1 MTATIDEP
9 QPAKRTLGRSRDYA
23 EAVTVTG
30 LLDAR
35 RLLNGLA
42 RKHPKRSAQLRL
54 RLLEAQTDF
63 NGGLIDEEELQNR
76 IEEIVEL
83 GTRS

>member
-1 MTATIDEP
+1 MS
-9 QPAKRTLGRSRDYA
+9 RLRDYA
-23 EAVTVTG
+23 DATTVTG

-35 RLLNGLA
+35 RLLSGLA
-42 RKHPKRSAQLRL
+42 KKHPKRSAQLRL

-63 NGGLIDEEELQNR
+63 NGDIIDEDELQGRNA
-76 IEEIVEL
+76 EIVEL

>member
-1 MTATIDEP
+1 MSRP
-9 QPAKRTLGRSRDYA
+9 RDYSDA
-23 EAVTVTG
+23 STVTG

-35 RLLNGLA
+35 RLLSGLA
-42 RKHPKRSAQLRL
+42 KKHPKRSAQLRL

-63 NGGLIDEEELQNR
+63 NSDMIDEEELQGR
-76 IEEIVEL
+76 IAEIVDL

>member
-1 MTATIDEP
+1 MT
-9 QPAKRTLGRSRDYA
+9 RDYT
-23 EAVTVTG
+23 EATTVTS
-30 LLDAR
+30 LLEAR

-54 RLLEAQTDF
+54 RLLEAQTDY
-63 NGGLIDEEELQNR
+63 NGGLIDEEDLQGR
-76 IEEIVEL
+76 IAEIVDL

>member
-1 MTATIDEP
+1 MAMT
-9 QPAKRTLGRSRDYA
+9 RDYT
-23 EAVTVTG
+23 EATTVTS
-30 LLDAR
+30 LLEAR

-54 RLLEAQTDF
+54 RLLEAQTDY
-63 NGGLIDEEELQNR
+63 NGGLIDEEDLQGR
-76 IEEIVEL
+76 IAEIVDL

>member
-9 QPAKRTLGRSRDYA
+9 QPVKRPLGRSRDYA
-23 EAVTVTG
+23 EAGTVTS

-35 RLLNGLA
+35 RLLNALA

-54 RLLEAQTDF
+54 RLLEAQTGF
-63 NGGLIDEEELQNR
+63 NGGLIDEEELQGR

-83 GTRS
+83 GSRS

>member
-1 MTATIDEP
+1 MSAT
-9 QPAKRTLGRSRDYA
+9 RDYTD
-23 EAVTVTG
+23 VNTVTS

-63 NGGLIDEEELQNR
+63 NGGIIDESELQER
-76 IEEIVEL
+76 IVEIVEL
-83 GTRS
+83 GSRD